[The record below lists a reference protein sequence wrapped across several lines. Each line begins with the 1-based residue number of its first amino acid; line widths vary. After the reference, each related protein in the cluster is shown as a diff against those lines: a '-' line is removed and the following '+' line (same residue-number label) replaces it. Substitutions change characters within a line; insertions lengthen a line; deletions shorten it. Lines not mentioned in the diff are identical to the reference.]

1 MTDEEL
7 LTKILSTAKSGRL
20 TCADAHAIAEETGAS
35 LARIGKVCDLAVPRI
50 KIAACQ
56 LGCF

>member
-1 MTDEEL
+1 MKDEEL
-7 LTKILSTAKSGRL
+7 LERILRSVKEGRL
-20 TCADAHAIAEETGAS
+20 TCADAHAIAEETGAT
-35 LARIGKVCDLAVPRI
+35 LARIGKLCDGATPRI